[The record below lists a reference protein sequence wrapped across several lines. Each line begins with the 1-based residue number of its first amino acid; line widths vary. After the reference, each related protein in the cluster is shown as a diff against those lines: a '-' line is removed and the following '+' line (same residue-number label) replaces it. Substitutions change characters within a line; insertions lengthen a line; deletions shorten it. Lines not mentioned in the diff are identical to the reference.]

1 MASKPHTDNV
11 YKDKKIPK
19 TLPKFQI
26 TLDDNQKEIVE
37 FIRNNQIT
45 LLLADPG
52 CGKAQPLDSNVVT
65 SNGYKL
71 MGDLI
76 VGDKIITENGDETT
90 ILGIY
95 PQGVKKIVK
104 ITLNDGSTT
113 ECCEEHLWSV
123 IKKKNLYNQF
133 HKKNGKEYINTNYLK
148 YETLPTKEIISKLS
162 NNYYLPKHK
171 PIDFSK
177 SEYFKDNHNIDP
189 YLIGVLLGDGGLT
202 QNSVILST
210 IDKEILNSVDEIIKE
225 HNCSLKKKDLKSCD
239 YRINGVKQKNEILN
253 EIRRLNIN
261 VGSKEKFIPK
271 EYIFTNIDN
280 RLKLLNGL
288 LDTDGTVEK
297 NQRISISTSSLQLAN
312 DILFLI
318 FSLGGVGKIKHRK
331 SKYKNNNGDII
342 KTSIN
347 YNVYLYFEDYH
358 KLFTLTRKRER
369 LLNNKRNEFKRIIK
383 KIEYVG
389 EKECQCIYV
398 DSPSHL
404 YLTDNFIVTHNT
416 TIALHY
422 ALTELRKKNIEKIVL
437 TKPIVEIGKSMGFL
451 PGTSEEKIEPY
462 LRSFIDN
469 MEKIVG
475 KFETEKLFREE
486 TVIFEP
492 IQFCRGVSFENAC
505 IIADEIQ
512 GAVLHEQ
519 ISFITRKS
527 SSSKL
532 ILMADPFQTDI
543 RNTGIFDLI
552 EILSNEPEI
561 GIRELDESF
570 QKRDPLIQKIY
581 KKYKAHLS
589 K

>member
-1 MASKPHTDNV
+1 MSSKPHTDKI
-11 YKDKKIPK
+11 YKEKRVLK
-19 TLPKFQI
+19 TPPKFEI
-26 TLDDNQKEIVE
+26 ILEENQKEVVE
-37 FIRNNQIT
+37 FVKKHQIT
-45 LLLADPG
+45 LLIADPG
-52 CGKAQPLDSNVVT
+52 CGKAQPLDSKVVT

-95 PQGVKKIVK
+95 PQGSKKIVK

-133 HKKNGKEYINTNYLK
+133 HKKNGKEYINSNYLK
-148 YETLPTKEIISKLS
+148 YETLSTNEIISKLS

-171 PIDFSK
+171 PVDFSK
-177 SEYFKDNHNIDP
+177 STYFKENHNIDP
-189 YLIGVLLGDGGLT
+189 YLMGVLLGDGGLT

-210 IDKEILNSVDEIIKE
+210 IDKEILNSVDEIIKD
-225 HNCSLKKKDLKSCD
+225 HNCSLKKKDIKSCD

-280 RLKLLNGL
+280 RFKLLNGL

-318 FSLGGVGKIKHRK
+318 FSLGGVGKIKHREG
-331 SKYKNNNGDII
+331 KYKNNNGDII

-347 YNVYLYFEDYH
+347 YNVYLYFEDYD
-358 KLFTLTRKRER
+358 KLFTLTRKRDR

-383 KIEYVG
+383 KIEYIG

-398 DSPSHL
+398 ESPSHL

-416 TIALHY
+416 TIALFH
-422 ALTELRKKNIEKIVL
+422 ALTELRKRNIEKIIL
-437 TKPIVEIGKSMGFL
+437 TKPIVEVGRSIGFL
-451 PGTSEEKIEPY
+451 PGSADEKVAHY

-469 MEKIVG
+469 IEKIVG
-475 KFETEKLFREE
+475 KLETEKLFREE
-486 TVIFEP
+486 KIIFEP
-492 IQFCRGVSFENAC
+492 IQFCRGVTFENAC

-512 GAVLHEQ
+512 GASLHEQ

-527 SSSKL
+527 DTAQL
-532 ILMADPFQTDI
+532 ILMADPFQMDVK
-543 RNTGIFDLI
+543 NSGIFDLI
-552 EILSNEPEI
+552 EILKDHDDV
-561 GIRELDESF
+561 GIMELDETY
-570 QKRDPLIQKIY
+570 QKRSKLIQDIY
-581 KKYKAHLS
+581 KKYKTHIT